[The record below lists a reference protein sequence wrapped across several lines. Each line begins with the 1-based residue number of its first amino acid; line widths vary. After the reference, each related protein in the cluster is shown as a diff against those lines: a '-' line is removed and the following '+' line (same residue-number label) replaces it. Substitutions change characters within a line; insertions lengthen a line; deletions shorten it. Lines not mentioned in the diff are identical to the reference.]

1 MQKHF
6 RLFFTFD
13 ISVKLHFAVQ
23 VVQALE
29 DLPENDLDV
38 ALLELA
44 GLHQV
49 QGRTATQVLHDDP

>member
-1 MQKHF
+1 
-6 RLFFTFD
+6 
-13 ISVKLHFAVQ
+13 
-23 VVQALE
+23 
-29 DLPENDLDV
+29 V